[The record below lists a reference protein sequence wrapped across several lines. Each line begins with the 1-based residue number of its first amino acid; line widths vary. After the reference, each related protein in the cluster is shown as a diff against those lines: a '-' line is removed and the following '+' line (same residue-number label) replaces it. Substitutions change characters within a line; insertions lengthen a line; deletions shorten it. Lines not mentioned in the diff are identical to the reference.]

1 MDQSGVRVRVEV
13 RPAGVGVGVVTIGGE
28 LDHDGVGLLEEAVG
42 SLREQDVHRL
52 LLDLSELT
60 FMDSSG
66 VNAFLRAQRGSRAG
80 GGWVRLAN
88 PQPSV
93 LRVIELVGLGEAIP
107 LYPTVGDALAA

>member
-1 MDQSGVRVRVEV
+1 MEQSGLRVRVEV
-13 RPAGVGVGVVTIGGE
+13 RPVGVGVVTIGGE
-28 LDHDGVGLLEEAVG
+28 LDYDGVALLGNAIG
-42 SLREQDVHRL
+42 SLRDQGVHCL
-52 LLDLSELT
+52 LLDLSGMT

-66 VNAFLRAQRGSRAG
+66 VNAFLLAQRASRAQ

-107 LYPTVGDALAA
+107 LYATVGEALAA

>member
-1 MDQSGVRVRVEV
+1 MERSGVQVGVEV
-13 RPAGVGVGVVTIGGE
+13 RPGGVGVVTIGGE
-28 LDHDGVGLLEEAVG
+28 LDYEGVAHLDEAVDRA
-42 SLREQDVHRL
+42 REQGVHCL
-52 LLDLSELT
+52 LLDLSGLT

-66 VNAFLRAQRGSRAG
+66 VNAFLRVQRDTHAR
-80 GGWVRLAN
+80 GGWVRLVN